1 MTEAVTGEQKPTE
14 PDGKSAAATPSPV
27 EAEKHAS
34 RPPSLDYAP
43 NRQPHPGQPPL
54 PVPSEAAATH
64 GKLSGISV
72 IVTAYNEEGALEDVV
87 EAVRRV
93 APQIAE
99 KHEILIV
106 NDGSRDRTP
115 EIANKLGE
123 KYPLEVRPIHHPF
136 NLGFGGAQ
144 KTGFVNARYE
154 WCSLVPGDHQFY
166 PEDLA
171 HFLPLAKNADIVV
184 GYRVGRKDS
193 KIRRLNTKAFRFVMR
208 ILFGVTLRDINWVKL
223 FRRELVSHLELEF
236 RGIGVDA
243 EVVVKAARKGCRF
256 AETQVGYHPR
266 TTGISTGDKFINV
279 VITILELIYL
289 SFTVG
294 RARKPKK

>member
-1 MTEAVTGEQKPTE
+1 MAEE
-14 PDGKSAAATPSPV
+14 PGSGGPKSEGVPAPAAAPPAK
-27 EAEKHAS
+27 EHPS
-34 RPPSLDYAP
+34 RPPSPDYAP
-43 NRQPHPGQPPL
+43 HRQPHPGQPPL
-54 PVPSEAAATH
+54 PVPSEEAAAH
-64 GKLSGISV
+64 GKLPGLSV
-72 IVTAYNEEGALEDVV
+72 IVTAYNEEGALEEVV

-115 EIANKLGE
+115 EIANRLGE

-171 HFLPLAKNADIVV
+171 HFLPFTKTADIVV

-193 KIRRLNTKAFRFVMR
+193 WMRRTNTKVFRFVMR
-208 ILFGVTLRDINWVKL
+208 LLFGVTLRDINWVKL
-223 FRRELVSHLELEF
+223 FRRDLVSHLDLEF

-266 TTGISTGDKFINV
+266 TTGVSTGDKFINV

-289 SFTVG
+289 AFTVG
-294 RARKPKK
+294 RARRPQK

>member
-1 MTEAVTGEQKPTE
+1 MSTE
-14 PDGKSAAATPSPV
+14 PTKGEGSAPVPPAAPADHP
-27 EAEKHAS
+27 S
-34 RPPSLDYAP
+34 RPPSLDYAAH
-43 NRQPHPGQPPL
+43 RQPHPGQPPL
-54 PVPSEAAATH
+54 PVPADEAAAH
-64 GKLSGISV
+64 GKLPGLSV

-99 KHEILIV
+99 KHEILII
-106 NDGSRDRTP
+106 NDGSRDRTA
-115 EIANKLGE
+115 EIANRLGE
-123 KYPLEVRPIHHPF
+123 KYPAEVRPIHHPF

-144 KTGFVNARYE
+144 KTGFINSRYE

-166 PEDLA
+166 PEDLS
-171 HFLPLAKNADIVV
+171 HFLPFTKTADIVV

-193 KIRRLNTKAFRFVMR
+193 RMRRLNTKAFRFVMR
-208 ILFGVTLRDINWVKL
+208 LLFGVTLRDINWVKL
-223 FRRELVSHLELEF
+223 FRKSLVAGLDLEF

-243 EVVVKAARKGCRF
+243 EVVVKAARNGCRF

-266 TTGISTGDKFINV
+266 TTGVSTGDKFINV

-294 RARKPKK
+294 RARRPKK